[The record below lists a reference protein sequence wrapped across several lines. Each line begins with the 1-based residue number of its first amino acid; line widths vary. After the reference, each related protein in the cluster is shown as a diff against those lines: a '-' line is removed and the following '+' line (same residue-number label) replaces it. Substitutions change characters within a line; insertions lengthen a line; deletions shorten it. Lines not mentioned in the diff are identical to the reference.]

1 MKKILAGSAVIMA
14 LGITNADANAYKI
27 VDKKDGSEL
36 CKFTTAIGKT
46 SYGDQIIDHYG
57 RVTKFSCGN
66 WPYGSGPGVIFYGEG
81 GGWTEPHNSPSA
93 LVSNVDGVP
102 PYYNENVW
110 RIGNFFYGEELKYD
124 FITSTWT
131 QFDTHQNI
139 VNSGEF
145 RVEQVAHQGVDQETV
160 ACKLYDS
167 EGMEVGSGVYT
178 YTPSITET
186 IYHNGDIGT
195 GGTYDTSF
203 ATKANVYAI
212 LKDDGETGEDY
223 MFTHTFED
231 IWAGDN
237 PAGLNSMHEAG
248 FETIE
253 PGWHK
258 HPPYKVC
265 GQCEITT
272 FSMNFDTP
280 LKGTWNGFR
289 YFNNSNPPYRDSKS
303 NDGAFT
309 CSIQSRH

>member
-1 MKKILAGSAVIMA
+1 
-14 LGITNADANAYKI
+14 
-27 VDKKDGSEL
+27 
-36 CKFTTAIGKT
+36 
-46 SYGDQIIDHYG
+46 
-57 RVTKFSCGN
+57 
-66 WPYGSGPGVIFYGEG
+66 
-81 GGWTEPHNSPSA
+81 
-93 LVSNVDGVP
+93 
-102 PYYNENVW
+102 
-110 RIGNFFYGEELKYD
+110 
-124 FITSTWT
+124 
-131 QFDTHQNI
+131 
-139 VNSGEF
+139 
-145 RVEQVAHQGVDQETV
+145 
-160 ACKLYDS
+160 
-167 EGMEVGSGVYT
+167 MEVGSGVYT

-212 LKDDGETGEDY
+212 LKDDGEIGEDY

-237 PAGLNSMHEAG
+237 PGGINSTHEAG

-258 HPPYKVC
+258 HPPYKC
-265 GQCEITT
+265 SQCEITT

-289 YFNNSNPPYRDSKS
+289 YFNNSNPPYRDRKS